1 MSGYSPTWTNKGS
14 DKLRALQTTK
24 ILMNTLKRIISSFDI
39 TKKENEE
46 AIISIIANVIFSN
59 FTPHRDLSIE
69 EQFDSLV
76 EFLGWKTMNIEK
88 KEESAI
94 INLGANRFISSES
107 TDLSYLLIVSGII
120 RALGYFLFES
130 DVIVE
135 QIPSQFESRQLQVII
150 QKIEHPIPTV
160 GEKVIEAKTS
170 TSTYKP
176 IIDMQQTITQSSKTQ
191 LSSEEEEE
199 EIRSSIGLNLEDT
212 FSPILKNYPITKI
225 LPIFHQ
231 VLAEIITTFFSD
243 MEDANVIKAKTEF
256 TENHILYLIEILL
269 TNIRDADQNIR
280 EISSMIGQYVIKTIK
295 TNATDDL
302 LEHLPDDITSTVS
315 RRVAYVEFPA
325 RSHCTYAPG
334 EKCVE
339 EKRDLCDFV
348 LYMWEGMLQN
358 LLPDKTFTIGE
369 RIPATRRGKFCLV
382 EFLKGE

>member
-46 AIISIIANVIFSN
+46 AVISIIADVIFNN

-76 EFLGWKTMNIEK
+76 EFLGWKTMKIEK

-94 INLGANRFISSES
+94 INLGANRFISSDS
-107 TDLSYLLIVSGII
+107 TDLSYLLIISGII

-130 DVIVE
+130 NVIVE
-135 QIPSQFESRQLQVII
+135 QIPSQFESQQMQVII
-150 QKIEHPIPTV
+150 QKIEQAIPSV
-160 GEKVIEAKTS
+160 GEKVIDVQTS

-176 IIDMQQTITQSSKTQ
+176 IVDMQQTITRSSKPQ
-191 LSSEEEEE
+191 LSAEEE
-199 EIRSSIGLNLEDT
+199 EIRSSIGLNLEDV
-212 FSPILKNYPITKI
+212 FSPISKNYPITKV

-231 VLAEIITTFFSD
+231 VLAEVITTFFSD
-243 MEDANVIKAKTEF
+243 MEDANVKKAKAEF

-295 TNATDDL
+295 TNTTDDL
-302 LEHLPDDITSTVS
+302 LKHLPDDITSTVS

-325 RSHCTYAPG
+325 RSYCTYAPG

-339 EKRDLCDFV
+339 GKRDLCDFI

-358 LLPDKTFTIGE
+358 LLPDKKFKVGE

-382 EFLKGE
+382 EFLKG

>member
-24 ILMNTLKRIISSFDI
+24 ILMNALKRIISSFDI

-46 AIISIIANVIFSN
+46 VVVSTIAEVVFNF
-59 FTPHRDLSIE
+59 FTPHRDLSID

-94 INLGANRFISSES
+94 INLGANRFISSDS
-107 TDLSYLLIVSGII
+107 TDLSYLIIVSGII

-130 DVIVE
+130 DVKVE
-135 QIPSQFESRQLQVII
+135 QIPSKFESQQMQFII
-150 QKIEHPIPTV
+150 QKIERPIPSV
-160 GEKVIEAKTS
+160 GEKVIEAEASTTS
-170 TSTYKP
+170 YKP
-176 IIDMQQTITQSSKTQ
+176 IVDLQQTIAQSSKPQ
-191 LSSEEEEE
+191 LSTEED
-199 EIRSSIGLNLEDT
+199 EIRSSIGLNLEDV
-212 FSPILKNYPITKI
+212 FSPILRNYPITMI

-231 VLAEIITTFFSD
+231 VLAEISTTFFSD
-243 MEDANVIKAKTEF
+243 MEDANVKKAKGEF
-256 TENHILYLIEILL
+256 NENHTQYLIEILL
-269 TNIRDADQNIR
+269 TNIRDADQNMH

-295 TNATDDL
+295 TSASEDL
-302 LEHLPDDITSTVS
+302 LNYLPDDITSTVS

-325 RSHCTYAPG
+325 RSYCTYAPG

-339 EKRDLCDFV
+339 GKRDLCEFV

-358 LLPDKTFTIGE
+358 LLPDKTFTVGE

>member
-14 DKLRALQTTK
+14 DKLRALQITK
-24 ILMNTLKRIISSFDI
+24 ILMNTLKRIISLFDI

-46 AIISIIANVIFSN
+46 AIISIVADVIFNN

-76 EFLGWKTMNIEK
+76 EFLGWKTLKIEK

-94 INLGANRFISSES
+94 INLGANRYIASES
-107 TDLSYLLIVSGII
+107 TDLSYILIISGII

-135 QIPSQFESRQLQVII
+135 QIPSQFESQQMQAII
-150 QKIEHPIPTV
+150 QKIEQPIPTI
-160 GEKVIEAKTS
+160 GEKVIQTEAS

-176 IIDMQQTITQSSKTQ
+176 IVDMKQTITQSSKPQ
-191 LSSEEEEE
+191 LSTEEE
-199 EIRSSIGLNLEDT
+199 EIKSSIGLSLEDT
-212 FSPILKNYPITKI
+212 FSPILKNYPITMI

-243 MEDANVIKAKTEF
+243 MEDTNVKKAKAEF

-269 TNIRDADQNIR
+269 TNIRDADQNIH

-295 TNATDDL
+295 TNTTDDL
-302 LEHLPDDITSTVS
+302 LKHLPDDITSTVS

-325 RSHCTYAPG
+325 RSYCTYAPG

-339 EKRDLCDFV
+339 GKRDLCDFV
-348 LYMWEGMLQN
+348 LYLWEGMLQN
-358 LLPDKTFTIGE
+358 L
-369 RIPATRRGKFCLV
+369 CLV
-382 EFLKGE
+382 EFLKG

>member
-14 DKLRALQTTK
+14 DKLRALQITK
-24 ILMNTLKRIISSFDI
+24 ILMNTLKRIISLFDI

-46 AIISIIANVIFSN
+46 AIISIVADVIFNN

-76 EFLGWKTMNIEK
+76 EFLGWKTLNIEK

-107 TDLSYLLIVSGII
+107 TDLSYILIVSGII

-135 QIPSQFESRQLQVII
+135 QIPSQFESQQMQAVI
-150 QKIEHPIPTV
+150 QKIEQPIPTI
-160 GEKVIEAKTS
+160 GERVIQTEAS

-176 IIDMQQTITQSSKTQ
+176 IVDMKQTITQSSKPQ
-191 LSSEEEEE
+191 LSTEEE
-199 EIRSSIGLNLEDT
+199 EIKSSIGLSLEDT
-212 FSPILKNYPITKI
+212 FSPILKNYPITMI

-243 MEDANVIKAKTEF
+243 MEDTNVKKAKAEF

-269 TNIRDADQNIR
+269 TNIRDADQNIH

-295 TNATDDL
+295 TNTTDDL
-302 LEHLPDDITSTVS
+302 LKHLPDDITSTVS

-325 RSHCTYAPG
+325 RSYCTYAPG

-339 EKRDLCDFV
+339 GKRDLCDFV
-348 LYMWEGMLQN
+348 LYLWEGMLQN

-382 EFLKGE
+382 EFLKG

>member
-46 AIISIIANVIFSN
+46 AVISIIADVIFNN

-76 EFLGWKTMNIEK
+76 EFLGWKTMKIEK

-94 INLGANRFISSES
+94 INLGANRFISSDS
-107 TDLSYLLIVSGII
+107 TDLSYLLIISGII

-130 DVIVE
+130 NVIVE
-135 QIPSQFESRQLQVII
+135 QIPSQFESQQMQVII
-150 QKIEHPIPTV
+150 QKIEQAIPSV
-160 GEKVIEAKTS
+160 GEKVIDVQTS

-176 IIDMQQTITQSSKTQ
+176 IVDMQQTITRSSKPQ
-191 LSSEEEEE
+191 LSAEEE
-199 EIRSSIGLNLEDT
+199 EIRSSIGLSLEDV
-212 FSPILKNYPITKI
+212 FSPISKNYPITKV

-231 VLAEIITTFFSD
+231 VLAEVITTFFSD
-243 MEDANVIKAKTEF
+243 MEDANVKKAKAEF

-280 EISSMIGQYVIKTIK
+280 EISSMIGQYVIKTII
-295 TNATDDL
+295 TSTTDDL
-302 LEHLPDDITSTVS
+302 LKHLPDDITSTVS

-325 RSHCTYAPG
+325 RSYCTYAPG

-339 EKRDLCDFV
+339 GKRDLCDFI

-358 LLPDKTFTIGE
+358 LLPEKTFKVGE

-382 EFLKGE
+382 EFLKGD

>member
-46 AIISIIANVIFSN
+46 TIISIIANVIFNN

-69 EQFDSLV
+69 DQFDSLV
-76 EFLGWKTMNIEK
+76 EFLGWKTLNIDK
-88 KEESAI
+88 KEESAT

-135 QIPSQFESRQLQVII
+135 QIPSQFESRQMQIII
-150 QKIEHPIPTV
+150 QKIEQPIPSV
-160 GEKVIEAKTS
+160 GEKIIEAETS

-176 IIDMQQTITQSSKTQ
+176 IVDVQQTITQSSKPQ
-191 LSSEEEEE
+191 LSTEEE
-199 EIRSSIGLNLEDT
+199 EIKSSIGLNLDDT
-212 FSPILKNYPITKI
+212 SSPILKNYPITKV

-231 VLAEIITTFFSD
+231 VLAEILTTFFSD
-243 MEDANVIKAKTEF
+243 MEDANVIRAKTEF
-256 TENHILYLIEILL
+256 TENHISYLIEILL

-295 TNATDDL
+295 TSSEDDL
-302 LEHLPDDITSTVS
+302 LTHLPDDITSTVS

-325 RSHCTYAPG
+325 RSYCTYAPG

-339 EKRDLCDFV
+339 GKRDLCDFV
-348 LYMWEGMLQN
+348 LYFWEGMLQN
-358 LLPDKTFTIGE
+358 LLPDKTFKVGE

-382 EFLKGE
+382 EFLKVE

>member
-14 DKLRALQTTK
+14 DKLRALQITK
-24 ILMNTLKRIISSFDI
+24 ILMNTLKRIISLFDI

-46 AIISIIANVIFSN
+46 AIISIVADVIFNN

-76 EFLGWKTMNIEK
+76 EFLGWKTLKIEK

-94 INLGANRFISSES
+94 INLGANRYIASES
-107 TDLSYLLIVSGII
+107 IDLSYILIISGII

-130 DVIVE
+130 DVIVK
-135 QIPSQFESRQLQVII
+135 QIPSQFESQQMQAII
-150 QKIEHPIPTV
+150 QKIEQPIPTM
-160 GEKVIEAKTS
+160 GEKVIQTEAS

-176 IIDMQQTITQSSKTQ
+176 IVDMKQTITQSSKPQ
-191 LSSEEEEE
+191 LSTEEE
-199 EIRSSIGLNLEDT
+199 EIKSSIGLSLEDT
-212 FSPILKNYPITKI
+212 FSPILKNYPITMI

-243 MEDANVIKAKTEF
+243 MEDTNVKKAKAEF

-269 TNIRDADQNIR
+269 TNIRDADQNIH

-295 TNATDDL
+295 TNTTDDL
-302 LEHLPDDITSTVS
+302 LKHLPDDITSTVS

-325 RSHCTYAPG
+325 RSYCTYAPG

-339 EKRDLCDFV
+339 GKRDLCDFV
-348 LYMWEGMLQN
+348 LYLWEGMLQN
-358 LLPDKTFTIGE
+358 LLPDKTFTVGE

-382 EFLKGE
+382 EFLKG

>member
-39 TKKENEE
+39 TKRENEE
-46 AIISIIANVIFSN
+46 AIISIIADVIFNN

-94 INLGANRFISSES
+94 INLGANRFISSKS
-107 TDLSYLLIVSGII
+107 TDFSYLLIISGII

-135 QIPSQFESRQLQVII
+135 QIPSQFESQQMQIII
-150 QKIEHPIPTV
+150 QKIEHPIPSV
-160 GEKVIEAKTS
+160 GEKVIGTTTS

-176 IIDMQQTITQSSKTQ
+176 IVEMQQTIAQSSKLQ
-191 LSSEEEEE
+191 LSTEEE
-199 EIRSSIGLNLEDT
+199 EIKSSIGLSLEDT

-231 VLAEIITTFFSD
+231 VLAEVITTFFSD
-243 MEDANVIKAKTEF
+243 MEDTNVKKAKAEF

-280 EISSMIGQYVIKTIK
+280 EISSMIGQYIIKTIK
-295 TNATDDL
+295 TSSTDDL
-302 LEHLPDDITSTVS
+302 LKHLPDDIISTVS

-325 RSHCTYAPG
+325 RSYCTYAPG

-339 EKRDLCDFV
+339 GKRDLCNFV

-358 LLPDKTFTIGE
+358 LLPDKTFTVGE

>member
-14 DKLRALQTTK
+14 DKLRSLQTTK

-46 AIISIIANVIFSN
+46 TIVSIIANVIFNN

-69 EQFDSLV
+69 DQFDSLV
-76 EFLGWKTMNIEK
+76 EFLGWKTLNIEK
-88 KEESAI
+88 KEESAT

-107 TDLSYLLIVSGII
+107 TDLSYLLIASGII

-135 QIPSQFESRQLQVII
+135 QIPSQFESRQMQIII
-150 QKIEHPIPTV
+150 QKIEQPIPSV
-160 GEKVIEAKTS
+160 GERVIEAETS
-170 TSTYKP
+170 ASTYKP
-176 IIDMQQTITQSSKTQ
+176 IVDMQQTITQSSKPQ
-191 LSSEEEEE
+191 LSTEEE
-199 EIRSSIGLNLEDT
+199 EIKSSIGLNLEDT
-212 FSPILKNYPITKI
+212 SSPILKNYPITKV

-256 TENHILYLIEILL
+256 TENHVSYLIEILL

-295 TNATDDL
+295 TSSEDDL
-302 LEHLPDDITSTVS
+302 LTHLPDDITSTVS

-325 RSHCTYAPG
+325 RSYCTYAPG

-339 EKRDLCDFV
+339 GKRDLCDFV
-348 LYMWEGMLQN
+348 LYFWEGMLQN
-358 LLPDKTFTIGE
+358 LLPDKTFKVGE

>member
-46 AIISIIANVIFSN
+46 AVISIIADVIFNN

-76 EFLGWKTMNIEK
+76 EFLGWKSMKIEK

-94 INLGANRFISSES
+94 INLGANRFISSDS
-107 TDLSYLLIVSGII
+107 TDLSYLLIISGII

-130 DVIVE
+130 NVIVE
-135 QIPSQFESRQLQVII
+135 QIPSQFESQQMQVII
-150 QKIEHPIPTV
+150 QKIEQAIPSV
-160 GEKVIEAKTS
+160 GEKVIDVQTS

-176 IIDMQQTITQSSKTQ
+176 IVDMQQTITRSSKPQ
-191 LSSEEEEE
+191 LSAEEE
-199 EIRSSIGLNLEDT
+199 EIRSSIGLNLEDV
-212 FSPILKNYPITKI
+212 FSPISKNYPITKV

-231 VLAEIITTFFSD
+231 VLAEVITTFFSD
-243 MEDANVIKAKTEF
+243 MEDANVKKAKAEF

-295 TNATDDL
+295 TNTTDDL
-302 LEHLPDDITSTVS
+302 LKHLPDDITSTVS

-325 RSHCTYAPG
+325 RSYCTYAPG

-339 EKRDLCDFV
+339 GKRDLCDFI

-358 LLPDKTFTIGE
+358 ILPDKTFKVGE

-382 EFLKGE
+382 EFLKG